1 MKIYIIG
8 PPGSGKTTL
17 SKILEN
23 KYHTK
28 AYELDCVVHDDFDHH
43 QKRSSQDITNR
54 FNQIIKQNNWIIE
67 DVGRDIFNE
76 GLKEADIIYY
86 LKIPKKVIMI
96 RVIKRWIKQRLGK
109 EYEVIVEDVSEDD
122 EYFICRSMLEAPDVD
137 GRIYIKIDEESSKKI
152 IIGDYT
158 SVKIIDYNEYDLFAK
173 VI

>member
-28 AYELDCVVHDDFDHH
+28 AYELDCIVHDDFDHH

-76 GLKEADIIYY
+76 GLKEADKIYY

-96 RVIKRWIKQRLGK
+96 RVIRRWIKQRLGK
-109 EYEVIVEDVSEDD
+109 EPYNYHPTFYQLYD
-122 EYFICRSMLEAPDVD
+122 M
-137 GRIYIKIDEESSKKI
+137 IKVVNKYYKKEKEKIKKI
-152 IIGDYT
+152 E
-158 SVKIIDYNEYDLFAK
+158 EYPDK
-173 VI
+173 VIYLTNKEIKSLE

>member
-43 QKRSSQDITNR
+43 KKRSSQDITNR

-86 LKIPKKVIMI
+86 LKMPKKVIMI

-109 EYEVIVEDVSEDD
+109 EPYNYPPTFYQLYDMIKVVNKYYKKEKEKIKKTE
-122 EYFICRSMLEAPDVD
+122 EYSD
-137 GRIYIKIDEESSKKI
+137 
-152 IIGDYT
+152 
-158 SVKIIDYNEYDLFAK
+158 K
-173 VI
+173 VIYLTNKEIKSLE

>member
-43 QKRSSQDITNR
+43 KKRSSQDITNR

-86 LKIPKKVIMI
+86 LKMPKK
-96 RVIKRWIKQRLGK
+96 
-109 EYEVIVEDVSEDD
+109 
-122 EYFICRSMLEAPDVD
+122 
-137 GRIYIKIDEESSKKI
+137 
-152 IIGDYT
+152 
-158 SVKIIDYNEYDLFAK
+158 
-173 VI
+173 

>member
-43 QKRSSQDITNR
+43 KKRSSQDITNR

-86 LKIPKKVIMI
+86 LKMPKKVIMI

-109 EYEVIVEDVSEDD
+109 ETYNYPPTFYQLYDMIKVVNKYYKKEKEKIKKTE
-122 EYFICRSMLEAPDVD
+122 EYSD
-137 GRIYIKIDEESSKKI
+137 
-152 IIGDYT
+152 
-158 SVKIIDYNEYDLFAK
+158 K
-173 VI
+173 VIYLTNKEIKSLE

>member
-43 QKRSSQDITNR
+43 KKRSSQDITNR

-109 EYEVIVEDVSEDD
+109 EPYNYPPTFYQLYDMIKVVNKYYKKEKEKIKKTE
-122 EYFICRSMLEAPDVD
+122 EYSD
-137 GRIYIKIDEESSKKI
+137 
-152 IIGDYT
+152 
-158 SVKIIDYNEYDLFAK
+158 K
-173 VI
+173 VIYLTNKEIKSLE